1 MSRMGERYGSEWH
14 LAEYL
19 RHRRGELNAAVAQAT
34 GGRLLEW
41 LDAPVDRRTGKPAK
55 EWRGIDFLPP
65 DAVLEAAWS
74 AFWPTER
81 GVHSWDAVGRL
92 DDAFCRKCGRPF
104 TASAAVSYT
113 GLLQDGTE
121 VLNRFMQR
129 PDEQEALRMR
139 LRELAGSRVRY
150 GYRRLHILLCREG
163 WRVNHKRVCRLYR
176 LEGLQVRRR
185 KRKRCSRSPRAPL
198 PAPTAANQVWSLD
211 FMSDTLASGRKL
223 RTLNIVD
230 DHTRECLAI
239 EVDTSLPG
247 ARVVRVLERI
257 VDERGRPRQIRTDN
271 GPEFAGRALDQ
282 WCFAQGVEQHFI
294 QPGKPM
300 QNGYIESFNGKFR
313 DECLNESWFV
323 SLHDARTTIAAWREH
338 YNQERPHSAL
348 GYRTPNEF
356 ANAIA
361 AGEGCGKDGGRAAL
375 ENAPRFPLS
384 PSPDGGG
391 NHQLDAANSVPNPLV
406 VSL

>member
-1 MSRMGERYGSEWH
+1 MVRE
-14 LAEYL
+14 
-19 RHRRGELNAAVAQAT
+19 AVAVM
-34 GGRLLEW
+34 RE
-41 LDAPVDRRTGKPAK
+41 
-55 EWRGIDFLPP
+55 
-65 DAVLEAAWS
+65 
-74 AFWPTER
+74 
-81 GVHSWDAVGRL
+81 
-92 DDAFCRKCGRPF
+92 
-104 TASAAVSYT
+104 
-113 GLLQDGTE
+113 GTE
-121 VLNRFMQR
+121 VSERRACGLMVRQR
-129 PDEQEALRMR
+129 STCRYRRRPAVDNEKLVAR
-139 LRELAGSRVRY
+139 LRELAQQWRRF
-150 GYRRLHILLCREG
+150 GYRRLHDRLVREG

-185 KRKRCSRSPRAPL
+185 KRKRCSGWARQPL

-230 DHTRECLAI
+230 DYTRECLGI

-257 VDERGRPRQIRTDN
+257 VGERGRPRQIRTDN

-323 SLHDARTTIAAWREH
+323 SLADARRTIEQWRKH

-348 GYRTPNEF
+348 GYRTPEEF
-356 ANAIA
+356 AQQIA
-361 AGEGCGKDGGRAAL
+361 AGEGCGKDAGPARL

-391 NHQLDAANSVPNPLV
+391 DHQLDAANSVPNPLV

>member
-1 MSRMGERYGSEWH
+1 MVREAVVVMREEATVSERRACGLMVRQRSTCRY
-14 LAEYL
+14 
-19 RHRRGELNAAVAQAT
+19 RRRAAVDNEKL
-34 GGRLLEW
+34 RL
-41 LDAPVDRRTGKPAK
+41 
-55 EWRGIDFLPP
+55 
-65 DAVLEAAWS
+65 
-74 AFWPTER
+74 
-81 GVHSWDAVGRL
+81 
-92 DDAFCRKCGRPF
+92 
-104 TASAAVSYT
+104 
-113 GLLQDGTE
+113 
-121 VLNRFMQR
+121 
-129 PDEQEALRMR
+129 R
-139 LRELAGSRVRY
+139 LRELAEKWRRF
-150 GYRRLHILLCREG
+150 GYRRLLDRLVREG

-185 KRKRCSRSPRAPL
+185 KRKRCTGSLRQPL
-198 PAPTAANQVWSLD
+198 PAPTQPNQTWSLD

-223 RTLNIVD
+223 RTLNLID
-230 DHTRECLAI
+230 DFTRECLDI

-247 ARVVRVLERI
+247 MRVVRALERVI
-257 VDERGRPRQIRTDN
+257 GVRGKPRQIRTDN

-282 WCFAQGVEQHFI
+282 WCFARGVEQHFI

-323 SLHDARTTIAAWREH
+323 SLADARQTIEQWRQH

-348 GYRTPNEF
+348 GYRTPQEF
-356 ANAIA
+356 AQQIA
-361 AGEGCGKDGGRAAL
+361 AAKGCGKDAGAARL

-391 NHQLDAANSVPNPLV
+391 IPKPDAPTSVPNPLV